1 MLIAF
6 ALYDAAGNP
15 STTAA
20 PAFAEYRDPDG
31 NPTVAPA
38 INHLGAGLYGF
49 ALPPGD
55 AAGRAYL
62 INTGAQP
69 PYLSGYI
76 GNTPRVVFSVF
87 GADGLP
93 LEGASPVVSHYADG
107 EGNARPHPPSIE
119 LGGGL
124 YALVPSSNDVV
135 IGTAYSV
142 ATGAY
147 PEHVSGA
154 FDPSDYD
161 MPADAPPE

>member
-1 MLIAF
+1 
-6 ALYDAAGNP
+6 
-15 STTAA
+15 
-20 PAFAEYRDPDG
+20 
-31 NPTVAPA
+31 
-38 INHLGAGLYGF
+38 
-49 ALPPGD
+49 
-55 AAGRAYL
+55 RAYL

-93 LEGASPVVSHYADG
+93 PEGASPVVSHYADG

-124 YALVPSSNDVV
+124 YELVPSRNDVV
-135 IGTAYSV
+135 LGTAYPA

-154 FDPSDYD
+154 FDPPDYD
-161 MPADAPPE
+161 IPADEPPEVRDIDPPPGSNIGRHSALRLRIVDNGVLRRVYIWAQLEGS